1 MNTEWS
7 LEVYY
12 KGYEDP
18 AFAEDFELL
27 QKNAQALETALGQA
41 REQDDVQGLVT
52 VLEAK
57 EAYAKVLFK
66 LKSIWHFAIPWT
78 QQMVKHWITSADWI
92 RSMHL
97 QPRHSQPWISI

>member
-27 QKNAQALETALGQA
+27 QKNAQTLETALGQA

-52 VLEAK
+52 VLDA
-57 EAYAKVLFK
+57 
-66 LKSIWHFAIPWT
+66 
-78 QQMVKHWITSADWI
+78 
-92 RSMHL
+92 
-97 QPRHSQPWISI
+97 